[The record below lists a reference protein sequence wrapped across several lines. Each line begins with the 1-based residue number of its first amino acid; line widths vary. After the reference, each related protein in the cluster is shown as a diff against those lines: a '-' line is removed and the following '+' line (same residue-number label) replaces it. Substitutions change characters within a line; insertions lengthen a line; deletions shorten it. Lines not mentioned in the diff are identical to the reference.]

1 MVSVA
6 VCYRTSV
13 VRLMQMGTTDEARSS
28 RTIGD
33 ASIPPRREPSHD
45 GGFGPLAERLRQRER
60 NASAC
65 ADAPAASLV
74 AGLVATLILSPVAFG
89 VDLLPVRAIGLMT
102 VTYAWPLVLILAMV
116 ATLTPR
122 QTFLTAG
129 PAHPDFSPLIAA
141 WIAVAPAQR
150 ASPAPSN
157 AWQSVPTVLQALV
170 FWGGTQLIPTIA
182 TVLVLNRWVKAV
194 GPLMLVFS
202 LLAVTILHAALRYT
216 LDDSGFT
223 ALLVLVWGA
232 IEMRGWPYP
241 PFVAPQILAGLGLAL
256 IVGVPIGWLINR
268 WMARRYRHKREFPTR
283 PSSPTRSGR
292 CSRWR
297 PRSRSFSVAAG
308 GPSPVSPSSPPTRA
322 PLLPRFLVAAPAA
335 SISRPRAAVA
345 ATVQRWTCESQAL
358 RDAHL
363 AMAVDWSRPSVW
375 RTGLGAAD
383 RRAVPVPRFPGRSA
397 EGALHHDRFHTRRAD
412 RDDRC
417 GTRPRR
423 ALPGQRVLSGG
434 ARVWRPAVSALI
446 RRSHLTVMDL
456 RGLAQRSDTG
466 VKDELFNPGGRRW
479 IQTPRY
485 NSRNRSTSAEEC
497 ERCCTR

>member
-1 MVSVA
+1 
-6 VCYRTSV
+6 
-13 VRLMQMGTTDEARSS
+13 
-28 RTIGD
+28 
-33 ASIPPRREPSHD
+33 
-45 GGFGPLAERLRQRER
+45 
-60 NASAC
+60 
-65 ADAPAASLV
+65 
-74 AGLVATLILSPVAFG
+74 
-89 VDLLPVRAIGLMT
+89 
-102 VTYAWPLVLILAMV
+102 MV

-122 QTFLTAG
+122 QTFLTASTHIG
-129 PAHPDFSPLIAA
+129 LLPLIAA

-268 WMARRYRHKREFPTR
+268 WMARRYRHKQESDQTVFSDAVWAVFTLAAAQSLFLGGGWWAFASLAIFAAHKGTTLARIP
-283 PSSPTRSGR
+283 GR
-292 CSRWR
+292 GTHS
-297 PRSRSFSVAAG
+297 
-308 GPSPVSPSSPPTRA
+308 
-322 PLLPRFLVAAPAA
+322 LE
-335 SISRPRAAVA
+335 SRPRAAVA

-423 ALPGQRVLSGG
+423 ALPGQRVLLRRPSMATSGLSAYPSFAPHRHG
-434 ARVWRPAVSALI
+434 SARPRTAFRHRSEGRAL
-446 RRSHLTVMDL
+446 
-456 RGLAQRSDTG
+456 
-466 VKDELFNPGGRRW
+466 
-479 IQTPRY
+479 
-485 NSRNRSTSAEEC
+485 
-497 ERCCTR
+497 